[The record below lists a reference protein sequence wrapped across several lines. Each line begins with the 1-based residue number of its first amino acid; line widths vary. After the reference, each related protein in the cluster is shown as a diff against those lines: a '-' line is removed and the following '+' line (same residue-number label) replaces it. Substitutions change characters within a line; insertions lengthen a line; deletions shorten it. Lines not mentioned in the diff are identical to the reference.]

1 MEQFIGFLLLV
12 VFTEGIITY
21 VNNFIVSKE
30 PKWQQVASLIIGELM
45 AFGYAADLLALFGLD
60 AKIPYLGI
68 VMSGIVI
75 SRGSNYVFDL
85 IKKLIKV
92 AQGGSDIVT
101 LEETDDG
108 GLG

>member
-12 VFTEGIITY
+12 IFTEGIITY
-21 VNNFIVSKE
+21 INNFFVSKE
-30 PKWQQVASLIIGELM
+30 PKWQQVASLLIGELM
-45 AFGYAADLLALFGLD
+45 AVGYQADLLKLFGQE
-60 AKIPYLGI
+60 AQIPYLGI

-85 IKKLIKV
+85 LKKLITAAK
-92 AQGGSDIVT
+92 GGSDILN
-101 LEETDDG
+101 LEEPEDG